1 LGTERAGRKLA
12 WVDGWRLKGV
22 QIPGRAAPEPY
33 PEATWRHAL
42 VTLAYDGTV
51 PRDRLLDAALDA
63 MLADWAATDVG
74 WFIDRH
80 DALEPSVEE
89 SAGRAQTY
97 LRLLASD
104 VGRVVQVG
112 LRAAGTLLG
121 SDAVEPS
128 AITRALEP
136 ALLRTQKG
144 HRANAVPLAD

>member
-1 LGTERAGRKLA
+1 
-12 WVDGWRLKGV
+12 
-22 QIPGRAAPEPY
+22 
-33 PEATWRHAL
+33 